1 MSRLTRPLLGGAL
14 LVASLLASNIA
25 TASDIVVGS
34 WNMKRLGHGSQQSF
48 PALATVASR
57 IDLLAVQEVMNEQGL
72 AKLETALEKQT
83 GESWSTLA
91 SHAIGSNSYK
101 ELYAFVWRDKAVAY
115 EDGAVVYLD
124 RGNRFI
130 REPFSAKFKSLHDG
144 SELALA
150 TVHIL
155 YGDGVSDRTPE
166 IRALAD
172 YWTWMAEVYPDTPQM
187 LVGDFNLPP
196 SDPAW
201 APLKQQAKP
210 LISRGATTLSGR
222 DGKYANLYDNIW
234 ISKSS
239 SLKVASAGVIDY
251 PKLLGWSHE
260 KSRSHIS
267 DHAPVY
273 AVLGRAKLDTASVT
287 GHDGGWADGGSG
299 GGLTTRLQTDPS
311 VMAASHTSPQG
322 KGAVRGNSNSMIYH
336 RPDCP
341 SYNRIS
347 VKNQVELPSPQAAE
361 SAGYRL
367 AGNCR

>member
-1 MSRLTRPLLGGAL
+1 MSRPTRPLLGGAL
-14 LVASLLASNIA
+14 LVASLLASGIA

-48 PALATVASR
+48 PALAAVARR
-57 IDLLAVQEVMNEQGL
+57 IDLLAVQEVMSEQGL

-83 GESWSTLA
+83 GENWSTLA

-101 ELYAFVWRDKAVAY
+101 EMYAFVWRDNAVTY

-130 REPFSAKFKSLHDG
+130 REPFSAQFRSLRDG
-144 SELALA
+144 SALALA

-172 YWTWMAEVYPDTPQM
+172 YWTWMAEVYPGTPQM

-201 APLKQQAKP
+201 APLKQHAKP
-210 LISRGATTLSGR
+210 LINHGATTLSGR
-222 DGKYANLYDNIW
+222 DGRYANLYDNIW
-234 ISKSS
+234 ISKNSP
-239 SLKVASAGVIDY
+239 LKVATAGIIDY

-273 AVLGRAKLDTASVT
+273 AVLGRAQLDTASVT
-287 GHDGGWADGGSG
+287 DHDGGREAGSSGSG
-299 GGLTTRLQTDPS
+299 LATRLQPAPR
-311 VMAASHTSPQG
+311 VMTVSDASHQG
-322 KGAVRGNSNSMIYH
+322 KGAVRGNSHSMIYH

-347 VKNQVELPSPQAAE
+347 VKNQVEFSSAQAAE
-361 SAGYRL
+361 TSGYRL